1 MHLDPLWR
9 KLARHSCLALLANWG
24 CKLMPSATSSAENGE
39 VTIRHYRDSRE
50 CDVIVVFRGRE
61 MVVRLPNHKQALKWA
76 RMECKVYQ
84 IPEHFLAQ
92 EANENA
98 RRAGG

>member
-1 MHLDPLWR
+1 
-9 KLARHSCLALLANWG
+9 
-24 CKLMPSATSSAENGE
+24 MPSATSEAVSDE
-39 VTIRHYRDSRE
+39 VMIRRYRDCRE

-61 MVVRLPNHKQALKWA
+61 MVVRLPNHEQALKWA

-92 EANENA
+92 EANEQV
-98 RRAGG
+98 RQVGG

>member
-1 MHLDPLWR
+1 VDKHNALPFAVAKGGTNSLD
-9 KLARHSCLALLANWG
+9 ANKG
-24 CKLMPSATSSAENGE
+24 CKPMPSATSDAVSDE
-39 VTIRHYRDSRE
+39 VMIRRYRDCRE

-61 MVVRLPNHKQALKWA
+61 MVVRLPNHEQALKWA

-92 EANENA
+92 ANEQVLQV
-98 RRAGG
+98 GG